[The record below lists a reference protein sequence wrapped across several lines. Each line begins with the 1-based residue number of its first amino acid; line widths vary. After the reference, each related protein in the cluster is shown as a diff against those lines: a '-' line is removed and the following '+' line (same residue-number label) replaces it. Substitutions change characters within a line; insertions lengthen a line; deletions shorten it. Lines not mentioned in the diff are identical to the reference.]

1 MDDFNLNNVNTHTWM
16 DERHGENQT
25 RLKGAGK
32 GKWNMITQFLKK
44 NFTCN
49 STDSWAQQWLSNG

>member
-44 NFTCN
+44 K
-49 STDSWAQQWLSNG
+49 LYM